1 MVNMFRINEKFV
13 SIDGEGPTAGALSV
27 FIRFAGCNLR
37 CAWCDTVYAQ
47 KNEDFSETA
56 SASEIVSYIKSTGLN
71 HVTLTGGEPLLQDG
85 MIGLLSRLVDYQVH
99 IETNGSVNIAP
110 FRVGKNI
117 HFVLDYKL
125 PCSGMEDKMYARNFD
140 VAAENDAVK
149 FVAAS
154 RDDLERA
161 VQVMDKYRL
170 TERTQVYISCVF
182 GRLAP
187 AEVVD
192 FMKEHRLQ
200 GVKLQLQM
208 HKYIGVK

>member
-1 MVNMFRINEKFV
+1 MFRINEKFV

-56 SASEIVSYIKSTGLN
+56 SAAEIVSYIKSTGLN

-110 FRVGKNI
+110 FRIGDNI

-140 VAAENDAVK
+140 MAAENDAVK

-154 RDDLERA
+154 RGDLEKA

-182 GRLAP
+182 DRLAP

>member
-1 MVNMFRINEKFV
+1 MFKVNEKFI

-27 FIRFAGCNLR
+27 FVRFAGCNLR

-47 KNEDFSETA
+47 GMEDFSVQM
-56 SASEIVSYIKSTGLN
+56 SAAEIAAYIKSTGIN

-85 MIGLLSRLVDYQVH
+85 MIGLLCRLPDYDIH

-110 FRVGKNI
+110 FRIGDNI

-125 PCSGMEDKMYARNFD
+125 PCSGMEAKMYARNFD

-182 GRLAP
+182 GKLAP
-187 AEVVD
+187 TEVVD

>member
-1 MVNMFRINEKFV
+1 MFRINEKFV

-110 FRVGKNI
+110 FRIGDNI

-125 PCSGMEDKMYARNFD
+125 PCSGMEAKMYARNFD
-140 VAAENDAVK
+140 MAAENDAVK

-154 RDDLERA
+154 RGDLEKA
-161 VQVMDKYRL
+161 VQVMERYRM

-182 GRLAP
+182 DRLAP

>member
-1 MVNMFRINEKFV
+1 MFRINEKFV

-56 SASEIVSYIKSTGLN
+56 SAAEIVSYIKSTGLN

-85 MIGLLSRLVDYQVH
+85 IIGLLSRLVDYQVH

-110 FRVGKNI
+110 FRVGENI

-125 PCSGMEDKMYARNFD
+125 PCSGMEEKMYARNFD
-140 VAAENDAVK
+140 MAAENDAVK

-154 RDDLERA
+154 RGDLEKA
-161 VQVMDKYRL
+161 VQVMERYRL

-182 GRLAP
+182 DRLAP
-187 AEVVD
+187 ADVVD
-192 FMKEHRLQ
+192 FMKEYRLQ

>member
-1 MVNMFRINEKFV
+1 MFRINEKFV

-47 KNEDFSETA
+47 KNEDFSETV
-56 SASEIVSYIKSTGLN
+56 SAAEIVSYIKSTGLN

-85 MIGLLSRLVDYQVH
+85 IIGLLSRLVDYQVH

-110 FRVGKNI
+110 FRVGENI

-125 PCSGMEDKMYARNFD
+125 PCSGMEEKMYARNFD
-140 VAAENDAVK
+140 MAAENDAVK

-154 RDDLERA
+154 RGDLEKA
-161 VQVMDKYRL
+161 VQVMERYRL

-182 GRLAP
+182 DRLAP
-187 AEVVD
+187 ADVVD
-192 FMKEHRLQ
+192 FMKEYRLQ